1 MIFKKHIKMNV
12 FDSSLFKVTID
23 KKIIDPE
30 DCQRYI
36 DTICDNTTK
45 AYILPSCNENSI
57 TLSVEGDKECMV
69 DNIMLI
75 LRSWINKHYTKEVFE
90 RNSTLFIVT
99 DLEKSDYEYKQYPS
113 YFNLIS
119 QLSIVNQTN
128 ISKES
133 FDDFVDNLNKDHQI
147 KVIRYKYTNQIV
159 GSITI
164 FKENKIIHDMGKVA
178 HIEDLVVDE
187 AVRNYGLGKKLLDIA
202 KRESEDCY
210 KIILDCNNENI
221 GFYEKCGFQLKDNHM
236 VLYK

>member
-1 MIFKKHIKMNV
+1 MIFKKHINMKV
-12 FDSSLFKVTID
+12 YDSTIFEVSNN
-23 KKIIDPE
+23 KKKLIYPE

-36 DTICDNTTK
+36 DTICDNTTE
-45 AYILPSCNENSI
+45 AYILPSVNNSI
-57 TLSVEGDKECMV
+57 TLFVESTDENMV

-75 LRSWINKHYTKEVFE
+75 LKSWINKNYTKEVFE
-90 RNSTLFIVT
+90 RKEKIFIVT

-113 YFNLIS
+113 YFSLMN
-119 QLSIVNQTN
+119 QLSNVEKNN

-133 FDDFVDNLNKDHQI
+133 FDNFVDNLNKDHQI

-164 FKENKIIHDMGKVA
+164 FKENKIIHNMGKVA

-187 AVRNYGLGKKLLDIA
+187 AVRNCGLGKKLLDIA
-202 KRESEDCY
+202 KKESEDCY